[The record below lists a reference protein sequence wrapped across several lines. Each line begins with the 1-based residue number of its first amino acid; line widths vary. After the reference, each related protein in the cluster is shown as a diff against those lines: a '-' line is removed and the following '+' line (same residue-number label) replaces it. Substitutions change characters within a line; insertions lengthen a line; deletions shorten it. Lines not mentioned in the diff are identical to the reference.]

1 MGRTTP
7 SISMQLNN
15 ERNAINNFRLALG
28 REDQLAFDEIWVHV
42 YKHLMAVNH
51 ANHLLPF
58 ETYLLAMLLEEHKV
72 VKRLNKL
79 VDELQK
85 KLDKLLNEQIY

>member
-15 ERNAINNFRLALG
+15 ERNALNNFRRAL
-28 REDQLAFDEIWVHV
+28 RKEDQLAFDEMWVHV

-58 ETYLLAMLLEEHKV
+58 ETYLLAMLLEEHKEMKPLKKV
-72 VKRLNKL
+72 V
-79 VDELQK
+79 DCQ
-85 KLDKLLNEQIY
+85 